1 MALFFG
7 EGGGGEGGGE
17 GEAFS
22 MISFIFKA
30 LLKETGRVPGFILRH
45 AGKINLASAS
55 FLTCVTHL
63 PSSRRG
69 TPVISHWSISLYV
82 LWVTLG

>member
-1 MALFFG
+1 
-7 EGGGGEGGGE
+7 
-17 GEAFS
+17 

-30 LLKETGRVPGFILRH
+30 LLEETGRVPGFILRH
-45 AGKINLASAS
+45 AGEINLASAS

-82 LWVTLG
+82 LWVTLGYASNHRSKKLHENKTKQKHA